1 MIINFMKRKE
11 KKEASDS
18 EKPLNRIFINVE
30 QQEQRIAFMIGDRL
44 EQFYIE
50 RSSEEP
56 VTGDIYKGVV
66 KNIVPSIQ
74 AAFIDIGVGKNGFI
88 HVSDLK
94 ENIEFDT
101 FAPRKDSNAKKRS
114 SSNTS
119 ITDILVEGQEIIVQV
134 TKEAIKTKGVRLT
147 NDISI
152 PGRNLVL
159 IPVPEKNNQRG
170 ISRKITDRSER
181 KRLKDLLDKLKIPKK
196 YGIIVR
202 TAGELATQK
211 NFERDMAYLIK
222 SWEALTKEAKK
233 KQGPCLL
240 HSEFD
245 ISIKIIRDLFSPEID
260 EVIIDSKDE
269 YYKIKKYF
277 KHFFPE
283 VNAKVIYYRRK
294 TPLFDTY
301 EIEDELSKMFQ
312 RKFWLKCGGYI
323 IIDETEA
330 LVAIDVNTG
339 RNLSHK
345 TLEDTI
351 RATNIEAA
359 EEIARQ
365 LRLRNIGGIIVID
378 FIDMSKRENRKAV
391 LQKLEEALKKDKA
404 KTNILPLSRIGLV
417 EMTRQRIKESIN
429 QELYEKCEHCG
440 GRGLRKSL
448 LSICIEANRKIKRV
462 LLKTRERRIRIMIN
476 PNVMDALMEEHPQLK
491 RSLERSFRK
500 RIYLEAD
507 ESVDREKLKVEFLD
521 SQKTEEI

>member
-1 MIINFMKRKE
+1 M
-11 KKEASDS
+11 
-18 EKPLNRIFINVE
+18 NRIFINVE
-30 QQEQRIAFMIGDRL
+30 QQEQRIAFMVGDRL
-44 EQFYIE
+44 EHFYIE
-50 RSSEEP
+50 RSSDEP
-56 VTGDIYKGVV
+56 IAGDIYKGVV

-74 AAFIDIGVGKNGFI
+74 AAFIDIGTGKNGFI

-101 FAPRKDSNAKKRS
+101 FAPRKDTNVKKRS
-114 SSNTS
+114 GQNAS
-119 ITDILVEGQEIIVQV
+119 ISDILVDGQEIIVQV
-134 TKEAIKTKGVRLT
+134 TKEAIKSKGVRLT

-159 IPVPEKNNQRG
+159 IPAPDKNNQRG
-170 ISRKITDRSER
+170 ISRKITDRNER
-181 KRLKDLLDKLKIPKK
+181 KRLKELLEKLKIPKH
-196 YGIIVR
+196 YGVILR

-222 SWEALTKEAKK
+222 SWEEIAKEAKK

-245 ISIKIIRDLFSPEID
+245 ISIKIIRDLFTPEID
-260 EVIIDSKDE
+260 EVIIDSKEE

-277 KHFFPE
+277 RHFFPE
-283 VNAKVIYYRRK
+283 IKAKIIYYRRK
-294 TPLFDTY
+294 TPLFDAY
-301 EIEDELSKMFQ
+301 AIEDELEKMFQ

-323 IIDETEA
+323 VIDETEA

-339 RNLSHK
+339 RNVAHK
-345 TLEDTI
+345 NLEDTI

-378 FIDMSKRENRKAV
+378 FIDMAKRENRKAV
-391 LQKLEEALKKDKA
+391 LQQLEESLKKDKA
-404 KTNILPLSRIGLV
+404 KTNILPLSQIGLV

-448 LSICIEANRKIKRV
+448 MSLSIEAHRKIKRV
-462 LLKTRERRIRIMIN
+462 LLKTREKQVKISIN
-476 PNVMDALMEEHPQLK
+476 PVVMDAMLADNPQLK
-491 RSLERSFRK
+491 RRLERSFRK
-500 RIYLEAD
+500 KIFIEPD
-507 ESVDREKLKVEFLD
+507 ETVPRESLKVEFPPSD
-521 SQKTEEI
+521 KVQFI